1 MSLPPPPPS
10 QPAPI
15 VIPPP
20 PQGSPQPFGS
30 TQQFAGLNSPLPP
43 PPPKP
48 TAWTALPLFQ
58 GLSDDALHHFR
69 AAMEVVAFPDGAE
82 ILRQGEP
89 GDEMFVLEQGSIR
102 ITVRGDGNKVVFE
115 RTIQAP
121 ALFGEMALI
130 TKEPRTATVSA
141 ESEARCL
148 RIKKSTVHELFAALP
163 ATAAFLTRLVGE
175 RLMEH
180 KGIRKVGK
188 YEVTGRLGSGGVA
201 TVFEARHPTLG
212 TPVALKMLSH
222 TLVFDPAFAAC
233 FQEEA
238 KLVASLTHDNIV
250 RVLDTEEA
258 YGTKFIVMEKLTGDL
273 LESLIDSGQVIDWQN
288 VRRILREICE
298 ALAYSHAKGLIHRD
312 IKPANVFLLTDGKV
326 KLLDF
331 GIASEAGG
339 AEGGKVMGTPYYMSP
354 EQIAG
359 KKLDGRA
366 DLYSLGIL
374 AYELV
379 TGYIPFDGETVEELF
394 GHHKASPLPNPRDER
409 PDLPDDLLEFIVR
422 ATAKDPDARFASCA
436 DAAAFLKAAA
446 EVPVLDRFAMSA
458 LSVTYHASRKELVER
473 VLAEAQK
480 KLEGLAGVALFVAHR
495 DATD

>member
-1 MSLPPPPPS
+1 LS
-10 QPAPI
+10 
-15 VIPPP
+15 
-20 PQGSPQPFGS
+20 
-30 TQQFAGLNSPLPP
+30 SPLPLAKP
-43 PPPKP
+43 QAPKS
-48 TAWTALPLFQ
+48 WTELPLFQ
-58 GLSDDALHHFR
+58 GLSADAMRHFR
-69 AAMEVVAFPDGAE
+69 DAMEAVAYSDKAE

-89 GDEMFVLEQGSIR
+89 GDEMFVLERGTVR
-102 ITVRGDGNKVVFE
+102 ITVRGEGGKVVFE

-141 ESEARCL
+141 EETAHCL
-148 RIKKSTVHELFAALP
+148 RIKKATVHELFTAYP

-188 YEVTGRLGSGGVA
+188 YEVSGRLGSGGVA

-222 TLVFDPAFAAC
+222 TLVFDPAFADC
-233 FQEEA
+233 FEVEA
-238 KLVASLTHDNIV
+238 KLVAGLTHDNIV

-258 YGTKFIVMEKLTGDL
+258 YGTKFIVMEKLTGDM
-273 LESLIDSGQVIDWQN
+273 LETLIESGQEIDWPN
-288 VRRILREICE
+288 CRRILREISD
-298 ALAYSHAKGLIHRD
+298 ALAYSHSHGLIHRD

-331 GIASEAGG
+331 GIASELGG
-339 AEGGKVMGTPYYMSP
+339 ADGGGKVMGTPYYMSP

-379 TGYIPFDGETVEELF
+379 TGYVPFDGDTVEELF
-394 GHHKASPLPNPRDER
+394 EHHKRSPLPNPRDER
-409 PDLPDDLLEFIVR
+409 PDLPDDLLEFIER
-422 ATAKDPDARFASCA
+422 ATGKEPDDRFASCA

-446 EVPVLDRFAMSA
+446 EVPMLEKFAMSA
-458 LSVTYHASRKELVER
+458 LSVTYHGSRKELVER

-480 KLEGLAGVALFVAHR
+480 KLEGLSGVALFLAHR
-495 DATD
+495 DAGE